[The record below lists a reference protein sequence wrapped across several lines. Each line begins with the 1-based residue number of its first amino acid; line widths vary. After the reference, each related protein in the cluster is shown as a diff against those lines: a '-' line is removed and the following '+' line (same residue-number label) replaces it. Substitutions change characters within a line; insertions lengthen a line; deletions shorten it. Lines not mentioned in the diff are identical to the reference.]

1 MSTGPP
7 WPGSITT
14 RAPLTLREF
23 SSEVLCSDQV
33 DAVAGATRLRFE
45 ADHDSAT
52 DAAMFLGEGAET
64 L

>member
-1 MSTGPP
+1 M
-7 WPGSITT
+7 
-14 RAPLTLREF
+14 TLREF